1 MTWLQAFALTQLL
14 EVPVF
19 LLGMRSAPLSAP
31 LRLAVALG
39 ASALT
44 HPVVWFVL
52 PPLLGP
58 RLGWW
63 GYFAVAETF
72 AVLAEWR
79 YLAAFEVERP
89 LRLSLAANGLSMTVG
104 LVVTTA
110 W

>member
-1 MTWLQAFALTQLL
+1 MTWLEAFALTQLL

-19 LLGMRSAPLSAP
+19 LLGMRAAPLSWP
-31 LRLAVALG
+31 MRVAVALG

-44 HPVVWFVL
+44 HPIVWFVL

-58 RLGWW
+58 RLGFW
-63 GYFAVAETF
+63 GYFGIAETF
-72 AVLAEWR
+72 AVVAEWR

-104 LVVTTA
+104 LVVTSV